1 MAEKAI
7 KKSSVVRPAKSSK
20 PTKRIK
26 RLSFKS
32 SPWYATAAQSIGYLT
47 VQDNYTA
54 AELG

>member
-1 MAEKAI
+1 MSKKAT

-32 SPWYATAAQSIGYLT
+32 SPWYAGAAQTIG
-47 VQDNYTA
+47 VSNA
-54 AELG
+54 PR